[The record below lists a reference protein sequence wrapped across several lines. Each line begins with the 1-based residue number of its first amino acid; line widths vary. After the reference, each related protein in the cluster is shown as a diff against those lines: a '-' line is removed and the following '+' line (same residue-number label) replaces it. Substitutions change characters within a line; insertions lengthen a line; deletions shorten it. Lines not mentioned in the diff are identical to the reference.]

1 MTDGNK
7 FTCCKGN
14 ILVETKIINVPVE
27 KRFSC
32 FLFVGKNERTLE
44 ICNGNDK
51 KLTCVISTEYFSNQL
66 LQICWCSEICK
77 INLKHLKYKISKS
90 Q

>member
-14 ILVETKIINVPVE
+14 ILVENNTISVPVE
-27 KRFSC
+27 KRFFC

-44 ICNGNDK
+44 ICNGK
-51 KLTCVISTEYFSNQL
+51 G
-66 LQICWCSEICK
+66 
-77 INLKHLKYKISKS
+77 
-90 Q
+90 